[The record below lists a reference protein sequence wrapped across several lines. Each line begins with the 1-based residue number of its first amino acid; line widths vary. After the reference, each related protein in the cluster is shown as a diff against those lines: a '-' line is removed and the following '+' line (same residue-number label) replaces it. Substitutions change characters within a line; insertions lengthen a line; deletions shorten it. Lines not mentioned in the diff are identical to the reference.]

1 MLDQNGIL
9 LGIASSDISYE
20 TNSSGNIVSF
30 VRNGNL
36 WTYNAK
42 QNELAQVFSFS
53 NIEGNDARSRYDQH
67 NIRIISVE
75 KNGSTAFAVY
85 GYMNRGAHEGEVGVD
100 IYYYDIE
107 KNVVQEKAFIPSTK
121 SFAIAEEELGKWCI
135 TIRIRIFCIF
145 WQAESFTR

>member
-1 MLDQNGIL
+1 
-9 LGIASSDISYE
+9 
-20 TNSSGNIVSF
+20 
-30 VRNGNL
+30 
-36 WTYNAK
+36 
-42 QNELAQVFSFS
+42 
-53 NIEGNDARSRYDQH
+53 
-67 NIRIISVE
+67 
-75 KNGSTAFAVY
+75 
-85 GYMNRGAHEGEVGVD
+85 MNRGAHEGEVGVD